1 MAKQAK
7 DMSGDPEQEPAPAR
21 RGPEPRNC
29 QVCGIKISS
38 YNPGPNCWQH
48 TIGHPWRG
56 PTAKP
61 KF

>member
-1 MAKQAK
+1 VADKVSEAADRPEAKPGAK
-7 DMSGDPEQEPAPAR
+7 PERA
-21 RGPEPRNC
+21 C
-29 QVCGIKISS
+29 QVCGIKLSS

>member
-1 MAKQAK
+1 MATRAPKPHSKPQAE
-7 DMSGDPEQEPAPAR
+7 DPATDKAAPAR
-21 RGPEPRNC
+21 FC
-29 QVCGIKISS
+29 QVCGIRISS

-48 TIGHPWRG
+48 TMGYPWRG